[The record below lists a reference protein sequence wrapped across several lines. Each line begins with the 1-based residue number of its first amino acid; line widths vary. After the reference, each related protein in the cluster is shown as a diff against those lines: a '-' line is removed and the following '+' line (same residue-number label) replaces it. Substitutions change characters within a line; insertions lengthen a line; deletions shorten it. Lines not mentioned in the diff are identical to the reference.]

1 MRICILSQVVGLR
14 EAMLARGIKASAF
27 SWLTTV
33 DADDKAS
40 GVPVASPEGRAALAQ
55 ADVLVGEPALCGPL
69 VDSMPKLAWL
79 QSTFAGCNQLLTASA
94 RRDYVATRLAG
105 VFGPDMAEYA
115 ALHILSLERNRKAE
129 LERQQRAEWLPS
141 RENGYRRLSSLT
153 LGVLG
158 MGDIGSCIARALSG
172 AFSMRV
178 VGCRRSAGLREGDA
192 QCSVSRVYALESLPA
207 FLAEADYV
215 VAVLPSTPASRGL
228 LDGDVLRACAARRA
242 ALINVGRGDLLSEA
256 AAVRALDGGWLSHYV
271 GDVFAPEPLPEASP
285 LWRHPKVTVTPH
297 CSAITTADDAAGALA
312 ENLRRYAEGGTA
324 QLQHVFDWEH
334 GY

>member
-1 MRICILSQVVGLR
+1 MRICVLSQVVGLR
-14 EAMLARGIKASAF
+14 EAMLARGIEAGAF
-27 SWLTTV
+27 SWLTAG
-33 DADDKAS
+33 DGGGGGG
-40 GVPVASPEGRAALAQ
+40 GVPASSPEGRAALAE

-79 QSTFAGCNQLLTASA
+79 QSTFAGCNQLLTAST

-115 ALHILSLERNRKAE
+115 ALHILSLERGRKAE
-129 LERQQRAEWLPS
+129 HERQQRAEWLPS

-153 LGVLG
+153 LGILG
-158 MGDIGSCIARALSG
+158 MGDIGSCIARTLSG
-172 AFSMRV
+172 AFAMRV
-178 VGCRRSAGLREGDA
+178 VGCRRSAGAREGDA
-192 QCSVSRVYALESLPA
+192 ECGVSHVYGLDSLPA

-215 VAVLPSTPASRGL
+215 VSVLPSTPASRGL
-228 LDGDVLRACAARRA
+228 LDGEVLRACAARRA

-256 AAVRALDGGWLSHYV
+256 TVVRALDDGWLSHYV
-271 GDVFAPEPLPEASP
+271 GDVFAPEPLASASP

-324 QLQHVFDWEH
+324 QLQHVFHWEH